1 MRFMVMS
8 PFLRAFPLV
17 LNQTCEIECGEG
29 QEFLADPNVLFWQP
43 FSLATT
49 AKMSE
54 IATLRSHLLAP
65 PFGKWR
71 PCEIGCLSRKVPYDG
86 ITLTFLP
93 AGWRTGRLAH
103 P

>member
-1 MRFMVMS
+1 MRFMVMF
-8 PFLRAFPLV
+8 PFLRAFRLV
-17 LNQTCEIECGEG
+17 LNQTWEIECGEG

-65 PFGKWR
+65 SSANGDPVKLVAFREKCR
-71 PCEIGCLSRKVPYDG
+71 MME
-86 ITLTFLP
+86 
-93 AGWRTGRLAH
+93 
-103 P
+103 